1 MRRSLTILSALSA
14 GLVAEANE
22 TLWVYGV
29 NEQTGWYDADKVDGS
44 DENKC
49 WAAVSANL
57 INWWQAQY
65 VIPSHVPTGDAVWQ
79 KYRSNALTNMSNVQV
94 GVDWWWTGELADA
107 YEYFGM
113 PAFESYSSPSYYS
126 RMISGYFALP
136 SDECVYHVESKNTNL
151 TTFLWNAL
159 QGDARTGVGLNL
171 TGSVLHGITLWGAE
185 FSDQYTLQALYVTDS
200 DDNTVNS
207 GGDLNLFRLGVE
219 YRNGQIYLPDYWAGE
234 VKVDYLTVLDAEA
247 TDTWGMERVYIELP
261 ASSLSVPEP
270 ATATLSLLALA
281 ALAARRR
288 R

>member
-29 NEQTGWYDADKVDGS
+29 NEQTGWYDADKVDSS
-44 DENKC
+44 DDNKC

-65 VIPSHVPTGDAVWQ
+65 VTPSHVPTGDAVWQ

-94 GVDWWWTGELADA
+94 GVDWWWTGELADT
-107 YEYFGM
+107 YEYFGI
-113 PAFESYSSPSYYS
+113 PAFKSYSSPQYYS
-126 RMISGYFALP
+126 SKLGYTTAE
-136 SDECVYHVESKNTNL
+136 DYVYHVESSHTNL
-151 TTFLWNAL
+151 TTYLWNAL
-159 QGDARTGVGLNL
+159 QGEARTGVGLNL
-171 TGSVLHGITLWGAE
+171 TGSLMHGITLWGAE

-219 YRNGQIYLPDYWAGE
+219 YRNGQIYLPDYWYGE
-234 VKVDYLTVLDAEA
+234 VKVDSLTVLDAAA
-247 TDTWGMERVYIELP
+247 TDAWGMERVYIELP

>member
-14 GLVAEANE
+14 SFVAEANE

-29 NEQTGWYDADKVDGS
+29 NEQTGWYDADKVDSS
-44 DENKC
+44 DYNKC

-65 VIPSHVPTGDAVWQ
+65 VIPDGVPTGDAVWQ
-79 KYRSNALTNMSNVQV
+79 KYRANALTNMSNVQV
-94 GVDWWWTGELADA
+94 GVDWWWTGEWADT
-107 YEYFGM
+107 YELFGY
-113 PAFESYSSPSYYS
+113 PAFKSNSSPEYYTA
-126 RMISGYFALP
+126 MLTGYNTVE
-136 SDECVYHVESKNTNL
+136 DCVYHVESRNTNL
-151 TTFLWNAL
+151 TTYLWNAL

-171 TGSVLHGITLWGAE
+171 TGSLSHGITLWGAE

-207 GGDLNLFRLGVE
+207 GGDLDLFRLTVE
-219 YRNGQIYLPDYWAGE
+219 YRNGQIYLPDYWYGE
-234 VKVDYLTVLDAEA
+234 VKVDSLTVLDAAA

-261 ASSLSVPEP
+261 TSPLSIPEP

-281 ALAARRR
+281 ALTARRR

>member
-29 NEQTGWYDADKVDGS
+29 NEQTGWYDADKVDSS
-44 DENKC
+44 DYNKC

-65 VIPSHVPTGDAVWQ
+65 VTPSHVPTGDAVWQ
-79 KYRSNALTNMSNVQV
+79 KYRYNAFTNMSQVQV
-94 GVDWWWTGELADA
+94 GVDSLWTGALSDT
-107 YEYFGM
+107 YEYFGI
-113 PAFESYSSPSYYS
+113 PAFKSYSAPQYYS
-126 RMISGYFALP
+126 SKLGYTMP
-136 SDECVYHVESKNTNL
+136 EDYVYHVESSKTNL
-151 TTFLWNAL
+151 TTYLWNAL
-159 QGDARTGVGLNL
+159 QGEARTGVGLNL
-171 TGSVLHGITLWGAE
+171 TGSLMHGITLWGAE

-200 DDNTVNS
+200 DDNTANS

-219 YRNGQIYLPDYWAGE
+219 YRNGQIYLPDYWYGE
-234 VKVDYLTVLDAEA
+234 VKVDSLTVLDAAA
-247 TDTWGMERVYIELP
+247 TDAWGMERVYIELP

>member
-1 MRRSLTILSALSA
+1 MRRGLTILSTLCA
-14 GLVAEANE
+14 GFVAEANE

-79 KYRSNALTNMSNVQV
+79 KYRYYALPNMSNAQV
-94 GVDWWWTGELADA
+94 GVDWWWTGDIA
-107 YEYFGM
+107 YLYESIGL
-113 PAFESYSSPSYYS
+113 PAFDSYSSPAYYAP
-126 RMISGYFALP
+126 MIDGFYAYPSG
-136 SDECVYHVESKNTNL
+136 DCVYHVESKNTNL

-159 QGDARTGVGLNL
+159 QGDARMGVCLNL

-207 GGDLNLFRLGVE
+207 GGDLDLFRLSVE
-219 YRNGQIYLPDYWAGE
+219 YRNGQIYLPNYWAGE

-261 ASSLSVPEP
+261 TTLPVPEP

-281 ALAARRR
+281 AMAARRR